1 MTDATIFA
9 EDTAQTRGSDEPTLI
24 VDVEGFEGP
33 LDLLLTLARQQK
45 VDLARISILALAD
58 QYLSFIEHARK
69 MRLELAADYLVMAA
83 WLAYLKSRMLLP
95 EPVAPEGLSAADMA
109 KALALRLQ
117 RLDVIREAGAKLFER
132 PLFGRD
138 VFGRGDPQPIAE
150 IKRPE
155 WSATLYDL
163 ISAYATE
170 RQRHALRRVRFAKRS
185 VWSLAEARSA
195 LERLVGTSGDW
206 SRLDDYLIAFVVEP
220 AMRATVFAS
229 SLAATLE
236 LVREGA
242 VEMHQ
247 AAAFAPIYLRKRAS
261 VGEMGVGEVGAGEAG
276 AAPAGVPS

>member
-1 MTDATIFA
+1 MGEWRAPA
-9 EDTAQTRGSDEPTLI
+9 
-24 VDVEGFEGP
+24 
-33 LDLLLTLARQQK
+33 
-45 VDLARISILALAD
+45 ALAD
-58 QYLSFIEHARK
+58 
-69 MRLELAADYLVMAA
+69 
-83 WLAYLKSRMLLP
+83 
-95 EPVAPEGLSAADMA
+95 
-109 KALALRLQ
+109 LQ
-117 RLDVIREAGAKLFER
+117 
-132 PLFGRD
+132 
-138 VFGRGDPQPIAE
+138 
-150 IKRPE
+150 
-155 WSATLYDL
+155 ATLYDL

-247 AAAFAPIYLRKRAS
+247 AAAFAPIYLRKRA
-261 VGEMGVGEVGAGEAG
+261 GVGEVGAGEVG